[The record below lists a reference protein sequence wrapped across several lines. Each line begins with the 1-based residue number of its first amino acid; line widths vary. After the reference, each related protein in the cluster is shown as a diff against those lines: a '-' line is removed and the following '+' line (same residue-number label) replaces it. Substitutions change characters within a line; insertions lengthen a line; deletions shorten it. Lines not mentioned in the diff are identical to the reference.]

1 LGISSRYLPANHF
14 NGFWA
19 DLTMKNSSGCL
30 LTCTHESE
38 EKPLK
43 WLPVNAGAADP
54 QPEGW
59 GE

>member
-1 LGISSRYLPANHF
+1 VISSRYIPANHF
-14 NGFWA
+14 NGFELI
-19 DLTMKNSSGCL
+19 LTTRNFSRCLFTLTDDSG
-30 LTCTHESE
+30 

-43 WLPVNAGAADP
+43 WLPVNVGAADP